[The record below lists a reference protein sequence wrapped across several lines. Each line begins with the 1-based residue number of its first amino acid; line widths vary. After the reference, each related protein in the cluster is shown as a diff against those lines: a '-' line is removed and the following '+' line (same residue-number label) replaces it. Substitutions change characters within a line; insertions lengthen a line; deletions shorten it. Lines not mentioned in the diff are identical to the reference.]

1 MSLFSH
7 PFKKLTLAAAFGIG
21 YTLGAKAGRERYE
34 QIKNT
39 AQQVKDDPR
48 VQDAAAK
55 AEDLVRDAATT
66 IKDDPR
72 VQDAVHRAESL
83 VGDVKDAV
91 HDDDMVDKAKDVA
104 SDVKEKA
111 SDVADNAAG
120 TAKHVADRAEDVAD
134 EAADTAD
141 QKVSPLLADE
151 HVESTDEVV
160 YSAGPDIEES
170 IDELAPSD
178 DKDRI

>member
-34 QIKNT
+34 QIKST

-55 AEDLVRDAATT
+55 AEGLVDDVKGAARDGDLV
-66 IKDDPR
+66 
-72 VQDAVHRAESL
+72 E
-83 VGDVKDAV
+83 
-91 HDDDMVDKAKDVA
+91 
-104 SDVKEKA
+104 
-111 SDVADNAAG
+111 
-120 TAKHVADRAEDVAD
+120 TAKHVAD
-134 EAADTAD
+134 EATDAVGGTNHDAD

-151 HVESTDEVV
+151 HVESAEEVV
-160 YSAGPDIEES
+160 YSSGPDIEET
-170 IDELAPSD
+170 IDELTPSND
-178 DKDRI
+178 GDRI